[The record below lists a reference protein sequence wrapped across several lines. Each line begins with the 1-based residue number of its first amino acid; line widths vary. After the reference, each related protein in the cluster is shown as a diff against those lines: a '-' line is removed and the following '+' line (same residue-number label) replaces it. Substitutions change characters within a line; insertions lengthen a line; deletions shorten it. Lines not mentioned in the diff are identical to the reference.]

1 MPCFQQTVHWKSH
14 KAIELKLMFDP
25 MTCIV
30 VKTFIS
36 KTDKSDSDFEAEI
49 SLNKAETKLE
59 AWKFVGWQLKPPWR
73 L

>member
-1 MPCFQQTVHWKSH
+1 
-14 KAIELKLMFDP
+14 